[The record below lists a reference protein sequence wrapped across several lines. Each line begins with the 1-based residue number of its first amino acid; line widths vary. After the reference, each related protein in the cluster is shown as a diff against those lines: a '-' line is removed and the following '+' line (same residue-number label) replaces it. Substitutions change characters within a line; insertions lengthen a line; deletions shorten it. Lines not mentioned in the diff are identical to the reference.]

1 MESRMSTAKRPP
13 APRTVP
19 AQLAAR
25 AGTDPDRVA
34 IETHGVGSLT
44 FARWHRDAR
53 ALAAGLRARG
63 VGRGDRVVLRFGA
76 RHWIDFAVAYCGV
89 HLAGA
94 VAVPCP
100 DRLPPAELRYI
111 VENSAAVGL
120 LHASN
125 DGPAESVETTADTAR
140 ARAGGRGTQ
149 GPGWQCGVDELT
161 AGDVSD
167 LDPPEPEDL
176 AQILYTSGT
185 TGRPKGVAASHANLT
200 AGATGD
206 PRRRPLAH
214 SAHFL
219 HAFPIGTNAAQTMLR
234 NALDAHPAALNL
246 PHFTPMRFA
255 RLVESRR
262 VGTLFLVP
270 SMAIELLESG
280 VLDRFDTSSVLL
292 VGSTAAALSPAVAT
306 ALAEALP
313 RATIV
318 NSYTSTE
325 AAPAHTTMVF
335 DPARPGSVGRPFD
348 RSLRITDP
356 GGRPVP
362 AGETGEVWLHSP
374 YPRSYYGDEA
384 ASHQVFRGEWVRM
397 GDIGRLDA
405 DGYLYLVDR
414 HQDVIKSGAYKIST
428 LQVES
433 AIHEHPAVREVAVFG
448 VPHPVLGAV
457 VAAALVLRDPLAP
470 LGLPDLRGYLA
481 ERLAGHE
488 LPARVITVDAL
499 PRNAG
504 GKVLKRQLAAQATE
518 TEEAS
523 T

>member
-1 MESRMSTAKRPP
+1 MSTAKRPP

-25 AGTDPDRVA
+25 AGADPDRVA

-53 ALAAGLRARG
+53 ALATGLRARG

-89 HLAGA
+89 QAAGA

-100 DRLPPAELRYI
+100 SRLPLAELRY
-111 VENSAAVGL
+111 VVGHSAAVGL
-120 LHASN
+120 LHVSD
-125 DGPAESVETTADTAR
+125 DGPAEGVT
-140 ARAGGRGTQ
+140 
-149 GPGWQCGVDELT
+149 GWQCGVDELT
-161 AGDVSD
+161 THGVGD
-167 LDPPEPEDL
+167 LDPPDPEDL

-200 AGATGD
+200 VGATGD

-246 PHFTPMRFA
+246 PQFTPMRFA

-306 ALAEALP
+306 ALATAFP

-356 GGRPVP
+356 EGRPVP

-518 TEEAS
+518 TEEAGA
-523 T
+523 